1 MVAILSIICVCVC
14 VSRLEYLMLIMEG
27 LKGELIIWSNIGGIM
42 EEKELVSS
50 QLWTTVIVD

>member
-1 MVAILSIICVCVC
+1 MCVCVC
-14 VSRLEYLMLIMEG
+14 VSRLKYLMLIMEG
-27 LKGELIIWSNIGGIM
+27 LKGELIIWSNIGGII